1 MKFRYLLSALALMP
15 GAAVAQFAPMS
26 CVANAPAPAIVRA
39 EGHAELVSDLTI
51 QCNAGTPTAA
61 GTAIPQTT
69 FTIFFNTNIT
79 SRLLATGWPEA
90 LALIDDPGG
99 PANPAVPQLV
109 CGDPG
114 APDGPP
120 GVCAYTGTGTGIAYD
135 GTPGHPNV
143 FQGQQL
149 SNNSLTFTLPLDQ
162 PGDLKSHTIRFT
174 NLRAAASML
183 GQIMP
188 PAFGHIMSIVSASG
202 PMPVP
207 IAFPTQTIG
216 YSQVSLITK
225 PGSGPTLKGCV
236 PQNTGLLDGGKGG
249 TAQFT
254 IRVEEHTR
262 RDWLKRSTAP
272 YGGPNV
278 SPSPAPFTTP
288 GVLPLDSETF
298 FFNPAFPTI
307 PGRGNI
313 RESGLADQG
322 TRIGLVFTGI
332 PPGVHL
338 FTNLD
343 SNMSYVPSSLPSPG
357 NLRMISP
364 GAMSGAGPFVP
375 ASGVGGLGKITEII
389 PGFAAA
395 YFEVLNSDP
404 FQTEYVDLP
413 IYVAYQNAGAAIVQ
427 LDGTFAPISG
437 SITASQVES
446 IPRFGLSVN
455 LQAAFKIAACK

>member
-1 MKFRYLLSALALMP
+1 MYR
-15 GAAVAQFAPMS
+15 
-26 CVANAPAPAIVRA
+26 RA
-39 EGHAELVSDLTI
+39 R
-51 QCNAGTPTAA
+51 P
-61 GTAIPQTT
+61 
-69 FTIFFNTNIT
+69 
-79 SRLLATGWPEA
+79 
-90 LALIDDPGG
+90 
-99 PANPAVPQLV
+99 
-109 CGDPG
+109 
-114 APDGPP
+114 
-120 GVCAYTGTGTGIAYD
+120 
-135 GTPGHPNV
+135 
-143 FQGQQL
+143 
-149 SNNSLTFTLPLDQ
+149 
-162 PGDLKSHTIRFT
+162 
-174 NLRAAASML
+174 
-183 GQIMP
+183 
-188 PAFGHIMSIVSASG
+188 
-202 PMPVP
+202 
-207 IAFPTQTIG
+207 
-216 YSQVSLITK
+216 
-225 PGSGPTLKGCV
+225 
-236 PQNTGLLDGGKGG
+236 
-249 TAQFT
+249 
-254 IRVEEHTR
+254 
-262 RDWLKRSTAP
+262 
-272 YGGPNV
+272 
-278 SPSPAPFTTP
+278 PFTTP

-338 FTNLD
+338 STNLD
-343 SNMSYVPSSLPSPG
+343 SNMSYVPTSLPSPG

>member
-1 MKFRYLLSALALMP
+1 MPASLARPSATPPERLAAGPLVLRRAAADD
-15 GAAVAQFAPMS
+15 AAV
-26 CVANAPAPAIVRA
+26 I
-39 EGHAELVSDLTI
+39 
-51 QCNAGTPTAA
+51 AA
-61 GTAIPQTT
+61 AVGASLDHLRPWMAW
-69 FTIFFNTNIT
+69 
-79 SRLLATGWPEA
+79 ATPEA
-90 LALIDDPGG
+90 AD
-99 PANPAVPQLV
+99 VRTQLLRV
-109 CGDPG
+109 AEADELWETGAGFIYVMIARDC

-207 IAFPTQTIG
+207 IAFPTQTVG

-254 IRVEEHTR
+254 IRVEEQHAT
-262 RDWLKRSTAP
+262 DWLKRSTAP

-278 SPSPAPFTTP
+278 SPSPGPLHHARSPTP
-288 GVLPLDSETF
+288 GQRDVLLQSR
-298 FFNPAFPTI
+298 FPDNS
-307 PGRGNI
+307 RA
-313 RESGLADQG
+313 REHS
-322 TRIGLVFTGI
+322 RIGLGG
-332 PPGVHL
+332 PGHAHWPGVHRDPTGSAPVHESRQQHEL
-338 FTNLD
+338 RAHL
-343 SNMSYVPSSLPSPG
+343 SSQPW
-357 NLRMISP
+357 
-364 GAMSGAGPFVP
+364 
-375 ASGVGGLGKITEII
+375 
-389 PGFAAA
+389 
-395 YFEVLNSDP
+395 
-404 FQTEYVDLP
+404 
-413 IYVAYQNAGAAIVQ
+413 
-427 LDGTFAPISG
+427 
-437 SITASQVES
+437 
-446 IPRFGLSVN
+446 
-455 LQAAFKIAACK
+455 